1 MSDTSVLPNKLPPE
15 LSAWIDHQ
23 FDQSLIDGRWEVRRL
38 FHGRSKVIE
47 SLQAIVIDWLPPV
60 AVIRLYDD
68 VETSMLEQLVA
79 LLAAKDA
86 VQAVLVQ
93 ERGRK
98 RDTKFSIPY
107 GEVSEVMQVTESGLI
122 YQIEPLQFQNF
133 GLFLDMRNG
142 RNWLRAQ
149 AQGANVLNL
158 FSYTCAFSVAA
169 IAGGAKSVVNVDVS
183 KRALTIGRKNH
194 QLNHQDKG
202 ASQFMPYDMLKSWS
216 RIKKPGP
223 YDIVVIDPPS
233 FQPGSFIAERDY
245 CKVLRRLSQLT
256 TANATV
262 MLCHNDPEQSSQFIK
277 TLMAEQCS
285 EFVFEQHLAVPEDF
299 AEQDREKSV
308 KVLIYKRAA
317 PQLSAY

>member
-1 MSDTSVLPNKLPPE
+1 MSDTPVLPRELLTE
-15 LSAWIDHQ
+15 LSSWIDHQ
-23 FDQSLIDGRWEVRRL
+23 FSQSLIEGQWEVRRL
-38 FHGRSKVIE
+38 FHGRSGVIDQ
-47 SLQAIVIDWLPPV
+47 LHAVVIDWLPPV

-68 VETSMLEQLVA
+68 IEIAFLDQLVA
-79 LLAAKDA
+79 LLASREV
-86 VQAVLVQ
+86 VQGVLVQ

-107 GEVSEVMQVTESGLI
+107 GEVSEVMQVIESGLI

-142 RNWLRAQ
+142 RSWLREQ
-149 AQGANVLNL
+149 AQGAKVLNL

-194 QLNHQDKG
+194 QLNNQDKA

-262 MLCHNDPEQSSQFIK
+262 MLCHNDPEQTSQFVK
-277 TLMAEQCS
+277 SLMASQCS
-285 EFVFEQHLAVPEDF
+285 DFVFEQHLPVPEDF
-299 AEQDREKSV
+299 AEQEREKSV
-308 KVLIYKRAA
+308 KVLIYKRVA
-317 PQLSAY
+317 P

>member
-1 MSDTSVLPNKLPPE
+1 MSDTSVLPLQ
-15 LSAWIDHQ
+15 LTAWIDHQ
-23 FDQSLIDGRWEVRRL
+23 FSQSLIAGEWEVRRL
-38 FHGRSKVIE
+38 FHGRSGVIDE
-47 SLQAIVIDWLPPV
+47 LRAVVIDWLAPV
-60 AVIRLYDD
+60 AVIRLYAD
-68 VETSMLEQLVA
+68 VEAA
-79 LLAAKDA
+79 LLADLVAFLAAKEA
-86 VQAVLVQ
+86 VQGVLVQ

-98 RDTKFSIPY
+98 RETKFNIPY
-107 GEVSEVMQVTESGLI
+107 GQVSEVMQVLESGLV

-142 RNWLRAQ
+142 RNWLRAH
-149 AQGANVLNL
+149 AQGAKVLNL

-169 IAGGAKSVVNVDVS
+169 IAGGAESVVNVDVS

-194 QLNHQDKG
+194 QLNNQDKA

-256 TANATV
+256 TADAKV
-262 MLCHNDPEQSSQFIK
+262 MLCHNDPEQSSQFIR
-277 TLMAEQCS
+277 TLMATQCR
-285 EFVFEQHLAVPEDF
+285 EFVFEQHLPVPEDF
-299 AEQDREKSV
+299 AEQDVEKSV
-308 KVLIYKRAA
+308 KVLIYKRTAA
-317 PQLSAY
+317 